1 MTAFTHFSF
10 SYLVTSAA
18 GADHATSLAASL
30 FSLAPDIDHPQSL
43 IGRFFPGLSRWLLK
57 KYGHRTVTH
66 SLISIIVVAA
76 ALSPAL
82 LFSGRFYGAALLA
95 YSSHIFIDLF
105 NSSGV
110 RLLAPFSTKEFI
122 SFKTPELRITV
133 SSWKEYA
140 LLFVIVFLAFSVT
153 GKSFSIT
160 KSVRSMAR
168 HIYKNYTVALKDF
181 RDNSGYISKAQILYF
196 DHGQRTMV
204 QGTYT
209 VLSMY
214 KDKIFLLDGRRRFV
228 VLKDEI
234 EEIEVLKTEDKL
246 SLRPVSGT
254 NPALLRE
261 IPEGAYI
268 TGEITIHDYAP
279 EIRST
284 DFIEVTYRTDVTKV
298 ALSYANPG
306 ELGSVILVD
315 EVRKDKIK
323 RLTGE
328 LTGVQIAKL
337 EREQQALKAKLKRIR
352 QSGFYDNY
360 SQIIKLDNDIKK
372 IQSRIDTLAVRAA
385 QGADEKILSE
395 IRSLESGGRM
405 SYELWICEI

>member
-18 GADHATSLAASL
+18 GADHATSLAASI

-43 IGRFFPGLSRWLLK
+43 IGRVFPGLSRWLLK

-66 SLISIIVVAA
+66 SLISVPVLAA

-82 LFSGRFYGAALLA
+82 LFSGKFYAAALLA

-133 SSWKEYA
+133 SSWKEYT
-140 LLFVIVFLAFSVT
+140 LLFIIVFMAFSVT
-153 GKSFSIT
+153 GKSFSIS
-160 KSVRSMAR
+160 KSVRSMAKL
-168 HIYKNYTVALKDF
+168 IYKNYTVALKDF

-214 KDKIFLLDGRRRFV
+214 KDKIFLLDNRRRFV

-234 EEIEVLKTEDKL
+234 EEIEVLKTEEKL

-315 EVRKDKIK
+315 RVRKDKIK

-328 LTGVQIAKL
+328 LTGFQIAKL
-337 EREQQALKAKLKRIR
+337 EREQQALKARLKRIR

-360 SQIIKLDNDIKK
+360 SQIIKLDSDIKK

>member
-18 GADHATSLAASL
+18 GADHATSLAASI

-43 IGRFFPGLSRWLLK
+43 IGRVFPGLSRWLLK

-66 SLISIIVVAA
+66 SLISVPVLAA

-82 LFSGRFYGAALLA
+82 LFSGKFYAAALLA

-133 SSWKEYA
+133 SSWKEYT

-153 GKSFSIT
+153 GKSFSIS
-160 KSVRSMAR
+160 KSVRSMAKL
-168 HIYKNYTVALKDF
+168 IYKNYTVALKDF

-261 IPEGAYI
+261 IPEGAYV

-323 RLTGE
+323 RLTNE
-328 LTGVQIAKL
+328 LTGVQISRL
-337 EREQQALKAKLKRIR
+337 EREQQALKARLKRIR

-360 SQIIKLDNDIKK
+360 SRIIKLDSDIKK

-395 IRSLESGGRM
+395 IISLESGGRM

>member
-209 VLSMY
+209 ILSMY
-214 KDKIFLLDGRRRFV
+214 KDKIFLLDNRRRFV

-234 EEIEVLKTEDKL
+234 EEIEVLKTEDRL

-254 NPALLRE
+254 DPALLRE

-323 RLTGE
+323 RLSNE

-337 EREQQALKAKLKRIR
+337 EREQRSLKARLKRIR

-360 SQIIKLDNDIKK
+360 SRIIKLDNDIKK